1 MARSPLLS
9 SGILQAIGNTPLVR
23 LQKIPPSDSA
33 EVFVKLEYFNPT
45 GSYKDRMALA
55 MIEEAEARNDL
66 RQGMTVVEYSGG
78 STGSSLAFVCAVKG
92 YRFQVVSSDAFTPEK
107 LKTMRASGAEVIMVP
122 SVGGLVTPDLIP
134 RMVEQARLLAKTP
147 NTYFTNQLHNADSIQ
162 GYARL
167 GREILRQV
175 GQPIDAFC
183 AGVGTA
189 AMLMG
194 VARALQQ
201 AESPAKIVA
210 LEPAASAIL
219 STGNIGA
226 HHVEGIGLG
235 FIPPLLER
243 KSYDEAR
250 GIEEPEA
257 AEMARRLTK
266 EEGIFAGISTGLNLV
281 GALQLAQEL
290 GAGHI
295 VVTVAVDSGLK
306 YLDGEL
312 FTA

>member
-1 MARSPLLS
+1 MAQLPLLP

-23 LQKIPPSDSA
+23 LQRIPPLDGA
-33 EVFVKLEYFNPT
+33 EILVKLEYFNPT

-55 MIEEAEARNDL
+55 MIEEAEARSDL

-107 LKTMRASGAEVIMVP
+107 LKTMRAFGAEVTVVP
-122 SVGGLVTPDLIP
+122 SIGGLVTPDLIP
-134 RMVEQARLLAKTP
+134 RMVEQARYLAKAP
-147 NTYFTNQLHNADSIQ
+147 NTYFTNQLHNADSIE
-162 GYARL
+162 GYAQL

-175 GQPIDAFC
+175 DQPIHAFC

-194 VARALQQ
+194 VARVLRQ
-201 AESPAKIVA
+201 ADSPAKIVA
-210 LEPAASAIL
+210 LEPATSAIL
-219 STGNIGA
+219 STGNVGA

-243 KSYDEAR
+243 KFYDEVR

-257 AEMARRLTK
+257 AEMARRLAK

-281 GALQLAQEL
+281 GALQLAREL
-290 GAGHI
+290 GAGHV

-306 YLDGEL
+306 YLDGDL